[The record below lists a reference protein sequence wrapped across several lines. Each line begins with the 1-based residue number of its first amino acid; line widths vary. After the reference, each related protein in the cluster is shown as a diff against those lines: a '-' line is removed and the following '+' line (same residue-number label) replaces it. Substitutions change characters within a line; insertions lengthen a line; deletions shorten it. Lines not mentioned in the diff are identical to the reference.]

1 MLNIT
6 ITKFSSMSLC
16 VAVWLWC
23 FSFSAFAQTA
33 SCNKPTVY
41 YVNGVNTTLT
51 AAHEGANELSVAIA
65 EKFPQHGVTV
75 RAIHNPSESLLSDLP
90 EVAVTQHW
98 LQVGIELILAVASIT
113 NPGLSAW
120 LQKELDDVA
129 AIFRRIDAIEN
140 IKKIVLAQIKVSSA
154 PVILIA
160 HSQGNIM
167 VNEAVRQLKTNS
179 GTANIPGV
187 KTIAVL
193 GIGVADRQNMPSLLA
208 NGENIDLYR
217 YITSDQDLVL
227 KPLQGILPPNFVI
240 SANRS
245 FDISNHLL
253 IGSYL
258 SIENRGFRGS
268 LQNLQPGSVDS
279 RSVVVGLFDE
289 LYRNAAQAWP
299 CFTLSSTPNPS
310 VVGQEVVFSVTAKDR
325 FSGKEL
331 AGQTV
336 SLTFGDLTPPN
347 LICSLTFDSFGN
359 ASCRQTFLAPARTEK
374 VRIGYTPDALPGFV
388 SDHYSQQI
396 LGGSY
401 RFEVSEILPPYTST
415 YSCVSSG
422 DPLGTLGFG
431 AWSADRCTP
440 RHNAVIR
447 CVGTECVPGRF
458 YASVSGGNLQQ
469 RVDCVIPG
477 VQGCTSEVFQS
488 LLLGEV
494 DRVGANTFTTSNA
507 EIYWYGLS
515 NGNWRK
521 VWPSNS
527 PIGFQSDFFMN
538 VVVTDASTATYQA
551 KITTSHTLLV
561 VFKVYDT
568 LLGSYFE
575 IPLVMNTP

>member
-1 MLNIT
+1 MLKI
-6 ITKFSSMSLC
+6 IIKKLPSLSLF
-16 VAVWLWC
+16 VGVWLWC
-23 FSFSAFAQTA
+23 FSLNAFAQSA
-33 SCNKPTVY
+33 SCNKPAVY

-51 AAHEGANELSVAIA
+51 AAHEGAKELSVAIA

-98 LQVGIELILAVASIT
+98 LQVGIELILTVASIT

-140 IKKIVLAQIKVSSA
+140 IKKTVLAQIKASSA

-179 GTANIPGV
+179 GTANIPGI

-193 GIGVADRQNMPSLLA
+193 GIGVADKQNMPSLLA
-208 NGENIDLYR
+208 NGENINLYR

-227 KPLQGILPPNFVI
+227 KPLQGILPPNFVV

-245 FDISNHLL
+245 VDISNHLL

-258 SIENRGFRGS
+258 SVENRGFRGS
-268 LQNLQPGSVDS
+268 LQNLQPGNVDS

-299 CFTLSSTPNPS
+299 CFTLSSNPNPS
-310 VVGQEVVFSVTAKDR
+310 VVGQEVVFSVTAKGR
-325 FSGKEL
+325 LSGKEL
-331 AGQTV
+331 AGQAV
-336 SLTFGDLTPPN
+336 SLTFGDVTSPT
-347 LICSLTFDSFGN
+347 LICSATLDSAGN

-374 VRIGYTPDALPGFV
+374 VRINYTPDALPGFV
-388 SDHYSQQI
+388 SDYYSHQI
-396 LGGSY
+396 VGGSY
-401 RFEVSEILPPYTST
+401 RFEVSEIVPPYTST

-422 DPLGTLGFG
+422 YPLDTLGFG

-447 CVGTECVPGRF
+447 CVGTECVSGRF

-477 VQGCTSEVFQS
+477 IQGCTAEVYQS

-494 DRVGANTFTTSNA
+494 NRVGANTFTTSNVGV
-507 EIYWYGLS
+507 YWYGLS
-515 NGNWRK
+515 NGNWQN
-521 VWPSNS
+521 VGAGMS
-527 PIGFQSDFFMN
+527 PVGFRSDFFMN
-538 VVVTDASTATYQA
+538 VVVTDASTAIYQA
-551 KITTSHTLLV
+551 KITTGLTLSV
-561 VFKVYDT
+561 VFKVYDN